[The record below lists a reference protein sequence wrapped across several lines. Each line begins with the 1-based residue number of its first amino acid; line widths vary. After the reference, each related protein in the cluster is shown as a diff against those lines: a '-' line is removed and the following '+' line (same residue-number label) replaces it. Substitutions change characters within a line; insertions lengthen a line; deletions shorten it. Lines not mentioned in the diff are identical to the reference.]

1 MATPKQAVAG
11 FTPKRQRSQYT
22 CMATSLSM
30 ALESC
35 GIEADE
41 DTVNKVMGA
50 APMQGASWEQ
60 AFAASQH
67 FGARVT
73 FICPATLAQVKAYTD
88 KGVAV
93 MIAWNPEGRP
103 WSHASVIKDV
113 DDEGNVTV
121 ADPNIPDP
129 DVLTR
134 TMPKAE
140 FYGKWYEKWD
150 SYLVRRP
157 AMAVEREVSPEGRQM
172 VASQKLSKET
182 KVDPARNPY
191 ERERGTR
198 NWGAGG
204 HNTRTKDVGDGS
216 SRKDKHKK
224 PWSDKDAVVNPIVA
238 RVASRHIEAFQFA
251 LAQAFADQVGM
262 PERMTLAQLT
272 KLLGQAFID
281 LVSELDWQSND
292 MSLDGMTSVDLSY
305 GPFKDYGWENGPPE
319 QAEGSFDVPAGAA
332 GTYTARVTIKNLA
345 LTLMNMRTPT
355 MFFKHKGREILAF
368 LASPK
373 NRVLL
378 ERFLIS
384 VPLEKAVENAEF
396 SDISYDALSD
406 IFSEAAE
413 SGVIGGAGTSAYPG
427 DVEWDFDE
435 HTLTFSVHVT
445 FTYDGLD
452 DLEVEDDGGP
462 DYDDRW
468 D

>member
-1 MATPKQAVAG
+1 MATSKQADAG

-134 TMPKAE
+134 TLPKAE
-140 FYGKWYEKWD
+140 FYGKWYEKWE

-172 VASQKLSKET
+172 AASAAQK
-182 KVDPARNPY
+182 VN
-191 ERERGTR
+191 
-198 NWGAGG
+198 NM
-204 HNTRTKDVGDGS
+204 
-216 SRKDKHKK
+216 
-224 PWSDKDAVVNPIVA
+224 NPIVA
-238 RVASRHIEAFQFA
+238 RVAARHIEAFQFA

-262 PERMTLAQLT
+262 PDRMNLTQMT
-272 KLLGQAFID
+272 KLLGQAFLD
-281 LVSELDWQSND
+281 LISELDWESNKD
-292 MSLDGMTSVDLSY
+292 LDVTGTGFIEGEY
-305 GPFKDYGWENGPPE
+305 GPAHDYGWENGPPE
-319 QAEGSFDVPAGAA
+319 RAEMSIDDVPEEVS
-332 GTYTARVTIKNLA
+332 GTYTAQATIGQLA
-345 LTLMNMRTPT
+345 TSMMGLATSTQ
-355 MFFKHKGREILAF
+355 FFKQPGRGRKIDAF
-368 LASPK
+368 FAAPK
-373 NRVLL
+373 NRTML
-378 ERFLIS
+378 ERFLNGLSTKEVLANAQFDEIS
-384 VPLEKAVENAEF
+384 WNDLQKLFNDTKP
-396 SDISYDALSD
+396 
-406 IFSEAAE
+406 
-413 SGVIGGAGTSAYPG
+413 SGVIGDPGISYSVGGFHWKFEGNRLQFGAK
-427 DVEWDFDE
+427 V
-435 HTLTFSVHVT
+435 V
-445 FTYDGLD
+445 FTYDTS
-452 DLEVEDDGGP
+452 DLGVEPPGP
-462 DYDDRW
+462 DW
-468 D
+468 

>member
-1 MATPKQAVAG
+1 
-11 FTPKRQRSQYT
+11 
-22 CMATSLSM
+22 M

-35 GIEADE
+35 GIDADE

-134 TMPKAE
+134 TLPKAE
-140 FYGKWYEKWD
+140 FYGKWYEKAAD
-150 SYLVRRP
+150 YLVRRP
-157 AMAVEREVSPEGRQM
+157 AMAVEREISPEGRQM
-172 VASQKLSKET
+172 VASAKSAKSAKQK
-182 KVDPARNPY
+182 VIIM
-191 ERERGTR
+191 
-198 NWGAGG
+198 
-204 HNTRTKDVGDGS
+204 
-216 SRKDKHKK
+216 
-224 PWSDKDAVVNPIVA
+224 NPIVA

-272 KLLGQAFID
+272 NLLEQAFID
-281 LVSELDWQSND
+281 MVKDLEWESKGLD
-292 MSLDGMTSVDLSY
+292 LDGMTTVDLEY
-305 GPFKDYGWENGPPE
+305 GPVKNYRDSPPE
-319 QAEGSFDVPAGAA
+319 QAEGSFDIPEGAV
-332 GTYTARVTIKNLA
+332 GSYTARVPIRNLA
-345 LTLMNMRTPT
+345 NSLMHMKTPT
-355 MFFKHKGREILAF
+355 TFFRHKGREILEF

-373 NRVLL
+373 NRILL
-378 ERFLIS
+378 EKFLFN
-384 VPLEKAVENAEF
+384 VPLDVRDFPFNEI
-396 SDISYDALSD
+396 DQDALNE
-406 IFSEAAE
+406 IFDDNKDSLVE
-413 SGVIGGAGTSAYPG
+413 GTASASQSVRG
-427 DVEWDFDE
+427 VEWEFGGNSLNFRVTVYFTFDD
-435 HTLTFSVHVT
+435 TGNLSA
-445 FTYDGLD
+445 G
-452 DLEVEDDGGP
+452 EVEP
-462 DYDDRW
+462 DPEDRGYDD
-468 D
+468 DY